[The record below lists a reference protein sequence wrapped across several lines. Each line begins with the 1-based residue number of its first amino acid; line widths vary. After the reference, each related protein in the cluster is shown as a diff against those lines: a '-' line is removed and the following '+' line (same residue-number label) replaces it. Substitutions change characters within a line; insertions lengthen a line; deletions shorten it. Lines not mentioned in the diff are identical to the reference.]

1 MTWLLDL
8 DGVVW
13 LAGRPIAG
21 SADAIARLRAA
32 GERVAFLTNNS
43 GPTLAEHV
51 AKLQKAGVPA
61 APEEVVSS
69 AGAAAGLLD
78 AGQRA
83 YVVGGDGVR
92 EALTTEGVT
101 IVEDWKQ
108 ADAVVVGRTTAFDFR
123 MLTEASDAIRAGA
136 RFIAT
141 NTDTT
146 FPTPDGL
153 EPGAGALVAAVAA
166 AAGRAPEVAGKP
178 HPPTVDISRKRFGT
192 IETVVGDRADTDLA
206 LARAMGCRAVL
217 VLTGVTSAADL
228 PVNPEPDEVAD
239 DLAAAVDHFLSGR

>member
-1 MTWLLDL
+1 MSSTMRGMTWLLDL

-21 SADAIARLRAA
+21 SADAVARLRAA

-51 AKLQKAGVPA
+51 AKLERAGVPA

-69 AGAAAGLLD
+69 AGAAAGLME

-92 EALTTEGVT
+92 EALMTEGVAL
-101 IVEDWKQ
+101 VEDWKE

-153 EPGAGALVAAVAA
+153 EPGAGAIVAAVAA
-166 AAGRAPEVAGKP
+166 AAGQEAVDGGKP
-178 HPPTVDISRKRFGT
+178 HQPTVDIARRRVGT
-192 IETVVGDRADTDLA
+192 IDVVVGDRPDTDVA
-206 LARAMGCRAVL
+206 LPVAMGCRGVL
-217 VLTGVTSAADL
+217 VLTGLTTAA
-228 PVNPEPDEVAD
+228 
-239 DLAAAVDHFLSGR
+239 

>member
-13 LAGRPIAG
+13 LAGRPLPGA
-21 SADAIARLRAA
+21 AEAIARLRAA

-51 AKLQKAGVPA
+51 AKLERAGVPA
-61 APEEVVSS
+61 TPEEVVSS

-78 AGQRA
+78 RGERA
-83 YVVGGDGVR
+83 YLVGGEGVR
-92 EALTTEGVT
+92 EALTAAGV
-101 IVEDWKQ
+101 VVVDDWKQ
-108 ADAVVVGRTTAFDFR
+108 ADTVVVGRTTAFDFR
-123 MLTEASDAIRAGA
+123 MLSEASDAVRAGA

-146 FPTPDGL
+146 FPTPHGL

-166 AAGRAPEVAGKP
+166 AAGREPVVAGKP
-178 HPPTVDISRKRFGT
+178 HQPTVDIARRRFGT
-192 IETVVGDRADTDLA
+192 IDVVVGDRADTDLA
-206 LARAMGCRAVL
+206 LAVAMGCRGVL
-217 VLTGVTSAADL
+217 VLTGVTTAADL
-228 PVNPEPDEVAD
+228 PVDPAPDEVAD
-239 DLAAAVDHFLSGR
+239 DLAAAVDHFLTR